1 MKGTLLVK
9 NVKHLVTCD
18 GDDRLLEGVD
28 VLIRDGVIAG
38 IGQEAGTLE
47 SGTAEDVIDA
57 SDMVMYPGL
66 INTHHH
72 LYQTFSRNLPR
83 YRTKIY
89 QSFQYIRGRAYRG
102 APFWRVR
109 KNHGSH
115 AFSQYFQTY

>member
-9 NVKHLVTCD
+9 NVEHLVTCVGEASLPD
-18 GDDRLLEGVD
+18 GAG
-28 VLIRDGVIAG
+28 VLIRDGVIGG
-38 IGQEAGTLE
+38 IGQE
-47 SGTAEDVIDA
+47 TAEDVIDA
-57 SDMVMYPGL
+57 SNMVIYPGL

-72 LYQTFSRNLPR
+72 FYKTFSRNLPR